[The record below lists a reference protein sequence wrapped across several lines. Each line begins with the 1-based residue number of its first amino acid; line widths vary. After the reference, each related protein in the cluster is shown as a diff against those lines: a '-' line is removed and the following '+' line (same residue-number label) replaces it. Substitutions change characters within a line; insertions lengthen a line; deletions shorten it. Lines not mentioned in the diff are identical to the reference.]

1 MHSVDDIF
9 NVVATGRV
17 GVGTTTPSYKLHVE
31 GEVYFSANLRNGA
44 GPAHG
49 NASSPGITTTGNTGS
64 GIYWNS
70 NGSGG
75 WGGGSFTTNNSDIN
89 MKTSIATMDIDAT
102 TIIEG
107 LTPIYFKWTEIA
119 NKEDTTTRHAS
130 ISAQEVK
137 AVFPEA
143 VYGTEWDDDDEDIN
157 GYSFDEQAL
166 IALAF
171 KSIKELSAK
180 VTALQNAN
188 TLLLE

>member
-1 MHSVDDIF
+1 MQ
-9 NVVATGRV
+9 
-17 GVGTTTPSYKLHVE
+17 
-31 GEVYFSANLRNGA
+31 
-44 GPAHG
+44 
-49 NASSPGITTTGNTGS
+49 NT
-64 GIYWNS
+64 Y
-70 NGSGG
+70 
-75 WGGGSFTTNNSDIN
+75 
-89 MKTSIATMDIDAT
+89 
-102 TIIEG
+102 
-107 LTPIYFKWTEIA
+107 TEIA

-143 VYGTEWDDDDEDIN
+143 VYGTEWDDDDEDTN
-157 GYSFDEQAL
+157 GYSFDEQSL